1 MRKVVVN
8 STPLLVLGNIDKLS
22 ILNELYG
29 TIYITEAVYREVLE
43 KNDKESRAVLAS
55 LNWITVMRI
64 DNPQD
69 YAMYRAKLH
78 AGEVETMILAQ
89 LAQQKS
95 FQADLVILDDLAA
108 RKTAQYLGLTV
119 TGTLGVLIKAKQ
131 KGIISEVKPLLD
143 MMMKNGFFISE
154 KVMNMVLKAAGE

>member
-1 MRKVVVN
+1 M
-8 STPLLVLGNIDKLS
+8 SFTDS
-22 ILNELYG
+22 D
-29 TIYITEAVYREVLE
+29 ITEAVYREVIE
-43 KNDKESRAVLAS
+43 KNDKASRAVLGS

-64 DNPQD
+64 DDPQD

-78 AGEVETMILAQ
+78 AGEVETMI

-131 KGIISEVKPLLD
+131 KGTISEVKPLLD

-154 KVMNMVLKAAGE
+154 KVMSMV